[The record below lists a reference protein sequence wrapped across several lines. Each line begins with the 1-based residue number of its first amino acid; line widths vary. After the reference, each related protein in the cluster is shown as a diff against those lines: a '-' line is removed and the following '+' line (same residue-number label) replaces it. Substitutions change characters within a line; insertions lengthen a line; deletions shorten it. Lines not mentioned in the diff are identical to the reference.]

1 MCLLRFSR
9 QGNAAFGVLDHG
21 WDSTVQLP
29 GLYTGTADQVTP
41 LNPNFGYGITT
52 SAQLPMSQQQEVL
65 AGMSGLLSSNNPV
78 VIPPLI
84 QSSGLI
90 NPIPYET
97 TEAQLGSGGSSTDPI
112 IFDLS
117 GPRGGKPGETL
128 VAWVLTLP
136 PGKTFARHDRF
147 HIVSQSR
154 EHLVEEVN
162 YYPDADNNPI
172 VKDIAYYPGT
182 DNNPGRSE
190 CWNGNRSPCTS
201 ATAKCLMVKFR
212 APGLGAHDF
221 DQLLKGHS
229 QEHPLLQ
236 GHPQRRRCCDHQ
248 RRFVQGENHLHLQ
261 RRVRDNKQFR
271 PLPAGLTPANRELMA
286 PGPDG
291 CAAHYQ
297 ARSSPVC
304 CSRLCRA
311 RGQPD
316 RNRYGVRLFE

>member
-1 MCLLRFSR
+1 M
-9 QGNAAFGVLDHG
+9 
-21 WDSTVQLP
+21 
-29 GLYTGTADQVTP
+29 TP
-41 LNPNFGYGITT
+41 LNPNFGYGIATP
-52 SAQLPMSQQQEVL
+52 AQLPMSQQQEVL
-65 AGMSGLLSSNNPV
+65 AGMSGLLSSNNPE

-90 NPIPYET
+90 SPIPYET
-97 TEAQLGSGGSSTDPI
+97 TKAQLGSGGSSTDPI

-162 YYPDADNNPI
+162 YYPDADDDPI
-172 VKDIAYYPGT
+172 VKDIAYYPGA
-182 DNNPGRSE
+182 DNNLVNPSVGTATD
-190 CWNGNRSPCTS
+190 SPCTS
-201 ATAKCLMVKFR
+201 RDSEVPDGQV
-212 APGLGAHDF
+212 PGRGAQTQDSISF
-221 DQLLKGHS
+221 LKGHS

-261 RRVRDNKQFR
+261 RRVHDNKQFR
-271 PLPAGLTPANRELMA
+271 PLPPASLPLIASSWRPDPTVA
-286 PGPDG
+286 PHIIKPKRPGVLPRLWRAQGP
-291 CAAHYQ
+291 
-297 ARSSPVC
+297 AR
-304 CSRLCRA
+304 L
-311 RGQPD
+311 QPLW
-316 RNRYGVRLFE
+316 GPPI